1 MRYQGVEVE
10 SFSLTSL
17 RNILTILVKLLLHCE
32 VFSEP
37 SPSETSSDFVNKV
50 SNIHRQITHPAQDVT
65 VEMKARV
72 SLESFDSVSTATL
85 TETVI

>member
-1 MRYQGVEVE
+1 MRYKNVEVK

-17 RNILTILVKLLLHCE
+17 RNILTILVKQLLHSE

-37 SPSETSSDFVNKV
+37 LPSETSSDFVNKV

-65 VEMKARV
+65 VEMKACV
-72 SLESFDSVSTATL
+72 SHESFDSVSTETL
-85 TETVI
+85 AETVI